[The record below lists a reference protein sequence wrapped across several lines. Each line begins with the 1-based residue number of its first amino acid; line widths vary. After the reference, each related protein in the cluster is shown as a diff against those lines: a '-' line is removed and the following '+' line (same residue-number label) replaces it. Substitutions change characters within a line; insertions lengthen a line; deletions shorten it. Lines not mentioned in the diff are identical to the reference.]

1 MEQTPAVQLD
11 VACLDSGLGILQNGH
26 ETRMMAA
33 RGSEQI
39 QYLGEEGAD
48 DDVGQA
54 TIDQFLV
61 FTNPKESQKYLIYL
75 YMSNQPN
82 V

>member
-1 MEQTPAVQLD
+1 
-11 VACLDSGLGILQNGH
+11 
-26 ETRMMAA
+26 MMAA